1 MGLDP
6 WLFFECW
13 VLSQVFH
20 SPLSL
25 TSRGSLVSLCL
36 GFSEVSKA
44 KVDVFLEFPCFL
56 HDPMNV
62 SNLISSFSAFSKPS
76 LYICKFSVHI
86 LLKASLKDFQHNL
99 ASAWNECNCMV
110 MWTLFSIVF
119 PWDWNENWSFLVL
132 WPLLSFPTHGKVM
145 TNLDSILK
153 SKDITLQT
161 KVYIV
166 KAKVFP
172 VVMYRCESRS
182 IKKTGC
188 RRIEAFKLWCW
199 RRLLSPLDHKE
210 IKPINPKGNQSW
222 ILTGRADAEAE
233 APILWIGDV
242 KSQLIRKEPDAGKD
256 WKQKEKR
263 IK

>member
-1 MGLDP
+1 
-6 WLFFECW
+6 
-13 VLSQVFH
+13 
-20 SPLSL
+20 
-25 TSRGSLVSLCL
+25 
-36 GFSEVSKA
+36 
-44 KVDVFLEFPCFL
+44 
-56 HDPMNV
+56 
-62 SNLISSFSAFSKPS
+62 
-76 LYICKFSVHI
+76 
-86 LLKASLKDFQHNL
+86 
-99 ASAWNECNCMV
+99 
-110 MWTLFSIVF
+110 MWTFFSIVF

-210 IKPINPKGNQSW
+210 IKPVNPKGNKSW
-222 ILTGRADAEAE
+222 ILIGRADAEAE

-256 WKQKEKR
+256 WKQKEKTVAEDKIASLTQWTWIWANSGR
-263 IK
+263 